1 MPEYASI
8 PVDDLNTFHRNPR
21 RGDIESIAKS
31 LRKHGQYKPIVV
43 NSGTQTGRR
52 NEVLAGNHTLMAAR
66 HLGWERIDVA
76 VVDVD
81 EDSAASIV
89 LADNRLAD
97 LGDYDASDLHDLLES
112 LESLE
117 GTGFGQADF
126 DALLPASL
134 PWLFTKTPLNVLPA
148 RHGVCLA
155 LAA

>member
-97 LGDYDASDLHDLLES
+97 LGDSLAS
-112 LESLE
+112 
-117 GTGFGQADF
+117 
-126 DALLPASL
+126 
-134 PWLFTKTPLNVLPA
+134 
-148 RHGVCLA
+148 
-155 LAA
+155 